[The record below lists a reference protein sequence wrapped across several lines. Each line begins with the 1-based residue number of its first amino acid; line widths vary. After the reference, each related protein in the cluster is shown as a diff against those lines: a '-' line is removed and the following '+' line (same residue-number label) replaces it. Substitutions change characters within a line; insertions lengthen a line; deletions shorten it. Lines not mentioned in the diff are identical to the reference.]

1 LSSIFSSHRAKP
13 HCFQQLNS
21 QSLKTCHPL
30 NPIGQS
36 SHVFRSFQTFQPPV
50 FGHDS
55 DVKEPVKRY
64 KGNTPHMFDLVVTGL
79 FGALSGVGYLISAA
93 NPFIGVPLLAVGGFG
108 AVRQVMT
115 NFVYR
120 AVKAGMA

>member
-1 LSSIFSSHRAKP
+1 MSSIFSSNPIRSSFSQRLN
-13 HCFQQLNS
+13 CQQLGQFS
-21 QSLKTCHPL
+21 QTR
-30 NPIGQS
+30 QS
-36 SHVFRSFQTFQPPV
+36 SQTFQPPV